1 MREIARSRA
10 PRAREREN
18 SYLFGNNCLYMQKDG
33 EIEALLKEHEELIGL
48 YTHESKIKWNLIS
61 VYVALNV
68 GLVSAVVVLI
78 QNKTIE
84 RIEAVSFLCLMGS
97 LFSFATAL
105 MFKRNR
111 YRISEWVREGI
122 KVEKVLMEK
131 ASTLELFKICESFL
145 EKQIKI
151 LYGML
156 ILAIFWLLVAIGM
169 TLVGMG
175 LLSLGF
181 FP

>member
-1 MREIARSRA
+1 
-10 PRAREREN
+10 
-18 SYLFGNNCLYMQKDG
+18 MQKDG

-48 YTHESKIKWNLIS
+48 HTHESKIKWNLIS

-84 RIEAVSFLCLMGS
+84 IIGAVSFLCLMGS

-111 YRISEWVREGI
+111 YRISEWVREGT

-131 ASTLELFKICESFL
+131 ALTLELFKICESFL

-156 ILAIFWLLVAIGM
+156 ILAILASSSNRNGISRN
-169 TLVGMG
+169 G
-175 LLSLGF
+175 LALSRV
-181 FP
+181 FPVKILQLIDLQNQKMIRNVEGSYE